1 MFRREARLKINSNPS
16 ESHMDKT
23 ANGEGEEKVG
33 RGLESPRTALLKGD
47 F

>member
-1 MFRREARLKINSNPS
+1 
-16 ESHMDKT
+16 MDKT

-47 F
+47 FWEENGAELEN